1 MRTSAD
7 FKRGS
12 CIALMFAIV
21 LFGLIPEYV
30 LRPVFIPGFAP
41 PPDMWPRVVSASG
54 MVLGI
59 LEMIIALLERRAMK
73 GMSASLKDWFNQYSS
88 HLMRFALACGA
99 FLLFIVLIPLVGFLL
114 ASIFVGGASFILT
127 GGWHYRGWM
136 VGLTTVLPVV
146 LYFLF
151 KHFINTPFPKGSLF
165 KALGIG

>member
-7 FKRGS
+7 LKRGS
-12 CIALMFAIV
+12 CIALMFAVV

-30 LRPVFIPGFAP
+30 QRPVFIPGFAP
-41 PPDMWPRVVSASG
+41 PPDMWPRIVSASG
-54 MVLGI
+54 MVLGL
-59 LEMIIALLERRAMK
+59 LEMLIALLERRAMTATAPP
-73 GMSASLKDWFNQYSS
+73 MRDWFRQYSG
-88 HLMRFALACGA
+88 HLLRFALACSA

-114 ASIFVGGASFILT
+114 ASIFVGTASYLLT

-136 VGLTTVLPVV
+136 VGLATLLPLV